1 MFILHNVP
9 KNKRQV
15 RTSHPCKI
23 WYEGSFLLFK
33 YFLMT
38 CQSATKIRF
47 ECLSTAEPRPQKKKK
62 KLKAEKKEK
71 QISRLTT
78 RFPSLQRF
86 AYEIGEV
93 RRTCRGWLQQLQ
105 MKFGLSI
112 RGAFL
117 IFIFYAFSTCQIA
130 RQSIDAHQAC
140 LIFRKFPIHS
150 VLCCLPFYLLFIFMP
165 RHTPR
170 KCKTK
175 KKKNKQNKVLVSI
188 LRRLVFGN
196 RLCK

>member
-1 MFILHNVP
+1 MRVAFFYSNIFLWLARA
-9 KNKRQV
+9 RQKFDLSV
-15 RTSHPCKI
+15 
-23 WYEGSFLLFK
+23 
-33 YFLMT
+33 
-38 CQSATKIRF
+38 CQTPSPA
-47 ECLSTAEPRPQKKKK
+47 LKKKK
-62 KLKAEKKEK
+62 KKIKSRKKGK

-105 MKFGLSI
+105 MPFGLSI
-112 RGAFL
+112 RVAFL

-165 RHTPR
+165 RHTPQ
-170 KCKTK
+170 KCKT
-175 KKKNKQNKVLVSI
+175 KKNKQNKVLVSI